1 MAVPWHL
8 PLILL
13 SVASVLHGHDGNAA
27 VAHAMV
33 LDIYDEDDTWIFKNT
48 YDQEGQPKQVKV
60 TRTSPNAPEELYF
73 VHIRIK
79 DMNSVPGQEK
89 REALRKPEHEK
100 QKNM

>member
-33 LDIYDEDDTWIFKNT
+33 LDIFDADNDTWIFKNT
-48 YDQEGQPKQVKV
+48 YDREGQPKQVQLS
-60 TRTSPNAPEELYF
+60 RYDQNAPEDLYF
-73 VHIRIK
+73 VHIEIK
-79 DMNSVPGQEK
+79 DMDKLPGQEE
-89 REALRKPEHEK
+89 REKNFREHHGY
-100 QKNM
+100 